1 MNSVETGLLILL
13 VLAFV
18 IYRQFKTRP
27 ADRSSVLY
35 ISAVMIVI
43 GLVSGG
49 LFDPHHFA
57 LSLAFLAAEAVTGV
71 GLGIL
76 RAMTVHI
83 WTDAQGVAWSKGTV
97 WTLLAWLASIA
108 VRVIEQVAGTSMGL
122 TVTTGGILIFV
133 GLTLATQ
140 ALVVSRR
147 VRALPGSAA
156 RSYNVER

>member
-27 ADRSSVLY
+27 ADRSSIFY
-35 ISAVMIVI
+35 ISAVVIVI

-49 LFDPHHFA
+49 LFDPDHFA
-57 LSLAFLAAEAVTGV
+57 LSLAFLAAEAVAGV

-83 WTDAQGVAWSKGTV
+83 WADAQGVAWSKGTV